1 MIAKAGQGNLPEQGK
16 EVEQMKKRMTAAML
30 ALVLGCSLAACGGS
44 PEQSGSGSE
53 ESSTATTEEATEET
67 TGAQQQNVSSGEW
80 AEDPTA
86 FLSGITAADY
96 VTLPEDRSSIPVEA
110 AKPQEVTEEAVESL
124 INNVR
129 SIGEEVHDGD
139 TVNINYIGMMDGQQF
154 QGGTA
159 NGQYLTIGSGSYI
172 DGFESGLIG
181 AKVGETVTLDLKFPD
196 PYENN
201 PDYAGK
207 DVQFIVTVNNVYLA
221 ELPELNDEYVV
232 GLGLHDSF
240 GKAITTVD
248 EYRVFVKA
256 YMEEQYESNYND
268 EVYSGIMEW
277 LDQNSTYAGELP
289 KAMVD
294 RYNESLVSQITDEAL
309 QYGMDLETYMTNAY
323 GTTGDGYLSMIR
335 EAAEQQVKY
344 LLLLGAVAEEED
356 LQIPDDAL
364 ETKLMDILEQD
375 GMAEQGYTSID
386 SFTMDERESYRE
398 YLMRLDV
405 LEFLKKSA
413 VITEPAVETTTDAG
427 TEPVEEGAAEGLE
440 EIIEDA
446 AEQQTAQ

>member
-80 AEDPTA
+80 AEDPAA

-154 QGGTA
+154 QGGTV

-277 LDQNSTYAGELP
+277 LD
-289 KAMVD
+289 
-294 RYNESLVSQITDEAL
+294 
-309 QYGMDLETYMTNAY
+309 
-323 GTTGDGYLSMIR
+323 
-335 EAAEQQVKY
+335 
-344 LLLLGAVAEEED
+344 
-356 LQIPDDAL
+356 
-364 ETKLMDILEQD
+364 
-375 GMAEQGYTSID
+375 
-386 SFTMDERESYRE
+386 
-398 YLMRLDV
+398 
-405 LEFLKKSA
+405 
-413 VITEPAVETTTDAG
+413 
-427 TEPVEEGAAEGLE
+427 
-440 EIIEDA
+440 
-446 AEQQTAQ
+446 